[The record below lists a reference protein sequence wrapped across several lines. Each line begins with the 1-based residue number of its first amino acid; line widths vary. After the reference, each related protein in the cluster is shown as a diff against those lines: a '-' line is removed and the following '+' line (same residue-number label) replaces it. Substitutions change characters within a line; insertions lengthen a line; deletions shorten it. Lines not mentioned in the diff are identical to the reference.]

1 MRKYGWTVVLI
12 LLFFIHPLIAQNNP
26 SSADVEKRVDAI
38 LSKMTLEEK
47 IDYIGGVNGFYIRAI
62 PRLGLPALKMSD
74 GPIGVRNYGPSTAL
88 AGGVALA
95 ASWDPALVRRAGVV
109 LGEDARARGVHF
121 LLGPGVNIYRA
132 PMNGRNFEYLGED
145 PFLAAHIVVPYIEGL
160 QSQDVCATI
169 KHFMGNNSE
178 FDRHNVNSII
188 DERTMREIYLPV
200 FEAAVK
206 QAHVCAIMDSYNL
219 TNGEH
224 MTQNG
229 YLNNDLVKKEWDYPG
244 IIMSDWSATYD
255 GVAAV
260 NGGLDLE
267 MPSGKFMNRA
277 NLLPAV
283 KAGKVSEATIDDHVR
298 RILRRAA
305 EYGWL
310 DSGHDQTDSSISRYN
325 QEGRTVS
332 LEAARDSM
340 VLLKNDGSL
349 LPLDKTKIKTLAV
362 IGPDAYPA
370 EPVGGGSA
378 RVVPFNSVSFLEGI
392 ANYAPQEVKVTYE
405 AGIPTRSEMAA
416 DSEIMVDSSGSRRG
430 WKAEYFDSE
439 DFTGPHSD
447 RIDQRV
453 NFGDQ
458 NPIPSMHSA
467 RWTGYYIAKNQAGY
481 EIFLQNP
488 GEEGGTRL
496 YVDNKLVFNDW
507 TRYNAS
513 VDQAVLPLSPG
524 PHKIVLE
531 AYLRERWS
539 SPGLRVGIFDPAT
552 IVSSEAKKIAAQAD
566 AVVVPVGFDPY
577 SETEGSD
584 RTFRLP
590 PGQDALVKAMLA
602 ANKHVIVVVTSGGAV
617 DMSEWADQVPAL
629 LEAWYPGQEG
639 GTALA
644 QLLFGDYSPSGKL
657 PITFDRAWKDNAAFN
672 SYYPSDGTKDVKYS
686 EGIFLG
692 YRHYDKAGSKPLF
705 PFGYGLTYSTFKFSN
720 LAVTGNDSSN
730 VNVSFDLTNTGTREA
745 AEVGELYVSDTHAG
759 LPRPPKELKGFSKV
773 SLRPGETKTVNIK
786 LDSRDFS
793 YYDPAAKSWKVTPGE
808 FGILVGDSSENI
820 ALHGS
825 VHLLH

>member
-1 MRKYGWTVVLI
+1 M

-26 SSADVEKRVDAI
+26 GSAEVEKRVDAI
-38 LSKMTLEEK
+38 LGKMALEEK
-47 IDYIGGVNGFYIRAI
+47 IDYIGGFDSFYIRAI

-88 AGGVALA
+88 AGGIALA

-109 LGEDARARGVHF
+109 LGEDSRARGVHF

-132 PMNGRNFEYLGED
+132 PMNGRNFEYMGED
-145 PFLAAHIVVPYIEGL
+145 PFLAARTVVPYIEGL
-160 QSQDVCATI
+160 QSQDVCATV

-224 MTQNG
+224 LTQNN
-229 YLNNDLVKKEWDYPG
+229 YLNNDLVKKEWGFPG

-267 MPSGKFMNRA
+267 MPSGKFMNRS
-277 NLLPAV
+277 NLLPAI

-298 RILRRAA
+298 RILRRAV

-310 DSGHDQTDSSISRYN
+310 DQDHNQTDSSISRYN
-325 QEGRTVS
+325 EEGRAVS

-340 VLLKNDGSL
+340 VLLKNNGSL

-362 IGPDAYPA
+362 VGPDAYPA

-378 RVVPFNSVSFLEGI
+378 RVVPFNAVSFLEGL

-405 AGIPTRSEMAA
+405 AGIPTRSEMA
-416 DSEIMVDSSGSRRG
+416 SHSGIMIDPAGSHQG
-430 WKAEYFDSE
+430 WKAEYFNSE
-439 DFTGPHSD
+439 DFTGAHSD

-467 RWTGYYIAKNQAGY
+467 RWTGYYIARNQANY
-481 EIFLQNP
+481 EVFVQNP
-488 GEEGGTRL
+488 GEEGGARL
-496 YVDNKLVFNDW
+496 YVDGKLVLNDW

-513 VDQAVLPLSPG
+513 VDEAVLPFSPG

-539 SPGLRVGIFDPAT
+539 NPGLRVGIIDPAT
-552 IVSSEAKKIAAQAD
+552 VVTDEAKKVAAQAD

-590 PGQDALVKAMLA
+590 PGQDELVKAMLA
-602 ANKHVIVVVTSGGAV
+602 ANKRVIVVVTSGGGV
-617 DMSEWADQVPAL
+617 DMSEWVDQVPAL

-644 QLLFGDYSPSGKL
+644 QLIFGDYSPSGKL
-657 PITFDRAWKDNAAFN
+657 PITFDRAWKDNATYN
-672 SYYPSDGTKDVKYS
+672 SYYPSEGTKDVKYS

-692 YRHYDKAGSKPLF
+692 YRHYDKAGTKPLF
-705 PFGYGLTYSTFKFSN
+705 PFGYGLTYSAFKFSN
-720 LAVTGNDSSN
+720 LSVTGHDSSN

-745 AEVGELYVSDTHAG
+745 AEVAELYISDTHAS

-773 SLRPGETKTVNIK
+773 TLRPGETKTVNLK

-793 YYDPAAKSWKVTPGE
+793 YYDPAAKSWKVAPGE
-808 FGILVGDSSENI
+808 FGILVGDSSDNI
-820 ALHGS
+820 VLQGSLHLS
-825 VHLLH
+825 Q